1 MLGLWPSGFGVGEGG
16 WGCLGLG
23 GSGRALRD
31 AHIPKSRYG
40 APGKLVC
47 SLRIFLRPLS
57 LPDRKRRCFMHMRM
71 KVRVLWVRLAIK
83 IAVRSVTTNQNDGI
97 FGVWGIVLESDRKI
111 LGIDRALTGKGTK
124 LFAAAIGGL

>member
-1 MLGLWPSGFGVGEGG
+1 
-16 WGCLGLG
+16 
-23 GSGRALRD
+23 
-31 AHIPKSRYG
+31 
-40 APGKLVC
+40 
-47 SLRIFLRPLS
+47 
-57 LPDRKRRCFMHMRM
+57 MHMRM